1 LKTKDRSYRMREKR
15 LQAVERARVRVGAA
29 GSVSEVSSR

>member
-1 LKTKDRSYRMREKR
+1 LKTKGRSYRMRGKR
-15 LQAVERARVRVGAA
+15 LQAVEKARVRGGAA

>member
-1 LKTKDRSYRMREKR
+1 MDGGCRIREKR
-15 LQAVERARVRVGAA
+15 LQAVEKARVRVVEA